1 MPSQKVAT
9 TDGHLGVRIELELAV
24 RRVDT
29 PAEAD
34 ANSLSPLGGVANVL
48 GTNAGENG
56 KIGSLEYTDAAPA
69 HSFPVDPLDGHE
81 FVHLVGVFTKFKLAG
96 FGPWK
101 RGFFAGPAVGVVLA
115 LLFESLC
122 DEVHP

>member
-69 HSFPVDPLDGHE
+69 DSFSNDPLDGLSASLR
-81 FVHLVGVFTKFKLAG
+81 VSVLGSVGSSQ
-96 FGPWK
+96 
-101 RGFFAGPAVGVVLA
+101 VL
-115 LLFESLC
+115 L
-122 DEVHP
+122 

>member
-48 GTNAGENG
+48 GTTAGENG

-69 HSFPVDPLDGHE
+69 HSFPRIHSMAMTLCILSVSLPSSSLRVSVLGS
-81 FVHLVGVFTKFKLAG
+81 VGSSQ
-96 FGPWK
+96 
-101 RGFFAGPAVGVVLA
+101 VL
-115 LLFESLC
+115 L
-122 DEVHP
+122 

>member
-1 MPSQKVAT
+1 M
-9 TDGHLGVRIELELAV
+9 RIELELAV
-24 RRVDT
+24 RRVDA
-29 PAEAD
+29 PAEAN

-56 KIGSLEYTDAAPA
+56 KTGSIEYTDAAPA
-69 HSFPVDPLDGHE
+69 DSFSDDPLDGHE
-81 FVHLVGVFTKFKLAG
+81 SVHLVGVFAKCELAG

-101 RGFFAGPAVGVVLA
+101 RGFFAGPAVDVVLA

>member
-69 HSFPVDPLDGHE
+69 HSFPEDPLDGHE